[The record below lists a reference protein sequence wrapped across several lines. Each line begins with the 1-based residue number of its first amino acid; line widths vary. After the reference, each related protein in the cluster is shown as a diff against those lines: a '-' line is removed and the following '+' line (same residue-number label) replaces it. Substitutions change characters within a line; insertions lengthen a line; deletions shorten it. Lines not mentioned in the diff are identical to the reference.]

1 MVRPIALRLTLPES
15 KLLEAWV
22 EARKRSDKS
31 ASASDVIRRALVA
44 AAFAAH
50 DRDEWTRIA
59 NEDRALEE
67 WTARADSLLTVPWF
81 EIVLGAG
88 LIAQVARTA
97 LAWTAVAVLAVFAV
111 VLGSHLVRGRRPPC
125 ACFGGRHPRPI
136 SWWHV
141 ARNLALIAIAV
152 VAAA

>member
-1 MVRPIALRLTLPES
+1 MT
-15 KLLEAWV
+15 
-22 EARKRSDKS
+22 
-31 ASASDVIRRALVA
+31 VA
-44 AAFAAH
+44 ASILVGVAFVVAGVAKAVSPAWQGQAGELGVPAAV
-50 DRDEWTRIA
+50 
-59 NEDRALEE
+59 
-67 WTARADSLLTVPWF
+67 ARAVPWF